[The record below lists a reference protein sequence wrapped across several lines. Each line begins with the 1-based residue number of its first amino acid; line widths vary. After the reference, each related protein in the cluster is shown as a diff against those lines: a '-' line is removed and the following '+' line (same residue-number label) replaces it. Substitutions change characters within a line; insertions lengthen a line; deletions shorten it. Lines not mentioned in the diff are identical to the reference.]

1 MSSQIVKPIGISP
14 DRPVKGAFGRW
25 NGRSSFA
32 SSLDACPS
40 QTKSS
45 VPGWTL
51 LSGNET
57 RHSATA
63 AGGSNQGLATE
74 LASFSSSQSQVGSAS
89 RQHHVLLVEDN
100 PADVFMVQEAFR
112 EHDIRAV
119 LHIVQ
124 DGEDATRFIDA
135 ADTNESAPTPE
146 LVLLDLNL
154 PKRSGTEVLAYLRRS
169 KRSAKAKVLIV
180 TSSNSPLDRAATQQM
195 GIIGHFL
202 KPPQLEEFLRLGEIV
217 EGALR
222 DGRDS

>member
-1 MSSQIVKPIGISP
+1 
-14 DRPVKGAFGRW
+14 
-25 NGRSSFA
+25 
-32 SSLDACPS
+32 
-40 QTKSS
+40 
-45 VPGWTL
+45 
-51 LSGNET
+51 
-57 RHSATA
+57 
-63 AGGSNQGLATE
+63 
-74 LASFSSSQSQVGSAS
+74 
-89 RQHHVLLVEDN
+89 
-100 PADVFMVQEAFR
+100 MVQEAFR

>member
-1 MSSQIVKPIGISP
+1 MSSQIVNSNGISP
-14 DRPVKGAFGRW
+14 DRPVTGAFGRT
-25 NGRSSFA
+25 NSSSQFA

-40 QTKSS
+40 QTKSPA
-45 VPGWTL
+45 PGWTF

-63 AGGSNQGLATE
+63 AGGLNQGLATE
-74 LASFSSSQSQVGSAS
+74 LPSLASSQPQLGGAS

-169 KRSAKAKVLIV
+169 KRSANAKVLIV
-180 TSSNSPLDRAATQQM
+180 TSSNSPRDRAATQQM

-202 KPPQLEEFLRLGEIV
+202 KPPQFEEFLRIGEIV
-217 EGALR
+217 DDVLR
-222 DGRDS
+222 HGEDG